1 MTKKKTV
8 KKEKTVVIKLEAT
21 FVVKGD
27 GEVDMTKLC
36 PDADHVDVKDI
47 KVFER
52 E

>member
-1 MTKKKTV
+1 MSKKKTV
-8 KKEKTVVIKLEAT
+8 KKEKTVIIKLEAT

-27 GEVDMTKLC
+27 GEVDMTNLC
-36 PDADHVDVKDI
+36 PEADHVDIKDI